1 MKLRVLTFSIL
12 AAGSLAFSAGSL
24 AQPKP
29 ASPAG
34 NTPQSEMSQTGTAE
48 SSAATGTAGQT
59 TGTAGQTQLERTD
72 RNFLE
77 NAAQSGH
84 AELEGSRLA
93 QTKARSPEVKAFA
106 EQMIQDHTMVNQELV
121 ALAQQKGYTPPTE
134 PSLLQQAELKALSIT
149 DDAFDTTY
157 ASRIGVAAHENAV
170 ELFREGAAQANDPDI
185 KAFAAK
191 HLPALEQHLEMAR
204 ALEQKVD
211 AKQQ

>member
-12 AAGSLAFSAGSL
+12 TAGSLAFSTGSL

-34 NTPQSEMSQTGTAE
+34 STPQSEMSQTGTAE
-48 SSAATGTAGQT
+48 SSAATGTAGR
-59 TGTAGQTQLERTD
+59 TQLERSD

-84 AELEGSRLA
+84 AEIEGSRLA
-93 QTKARSPEVKAFA
+93 QTKARNPEVKAFA
-106 EQMIQDHTMVNQELV
+106 EQMIQDHTMVNRELV

-157 ASRIGVAAHENAV
+157 ASRIGVAAHESAV
-170 ELFREGAAQANDPDI
+170 KLFREGAAQAKDPDI
-185 KAFAAK
+185 KAFATK

-211 AKQQ
+211 AKKQ